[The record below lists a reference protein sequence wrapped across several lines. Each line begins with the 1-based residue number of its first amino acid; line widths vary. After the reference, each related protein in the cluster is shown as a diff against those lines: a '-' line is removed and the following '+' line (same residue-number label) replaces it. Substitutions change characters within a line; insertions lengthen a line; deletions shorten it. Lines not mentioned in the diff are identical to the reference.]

1 MGAPLDPRE
10 SADVAADE
18 IMLPAAAGGSGK
30 ATVRGRYR
38 DALRYRDLRLLI
50 AAFLIDQ
57 IGSWSYLVVISV
69 YIFDRTHSTQW
80 LAASA
85 VCR

>member
-1 MGAPLDPRE
+1 M
-10 SADVAADE
+10 AADE

>member
-1 MGAPLDPRE
+1 M
-10 SADVAADE
+10 
-18 IMLPAAAGGSGK
+18 
-30 ATVRGRYR
+30 RGRYR